1 MLWSSL
7 SPPWRCCLEEAWAA
21 YCAGSLPIGAAIAD
35 GSGRVV
41 ARGRN
46 RIFEPDAEGR
56 LLCGHRLAHAEMNA
70 LIALDWARIEP
81 AACTLYTTTEPCP
94 LCTGAIR
101 MAPIGAVRYASRD
114 AAAGS
119 IALLG
124 ATPFMRRRPIVVVG
138 PERADLEAI
147 IVALHV
153 EWSLAD
159 AAAATAARSAERSA
173 FLLESWSPVTPRGV
187 ALGHALF
194 ASRQLRAWR
203 DRGATAAE
211 IVDRLAAELAGGA
224 G

>member
-21 YCAGSLPIGAAIAD
+21 YRAGSLPIDAAIAD
-35 GSGRVV
+35 GAGQII

-46 RIFEPDAEGR
+46 RIFEAEAAGR
-56 LLCGHRLAHAEMNA
+56 LLRGHRLAHAEMNA
-70 LIALDWARIEP
+70 LIALDWARVDP

-114 AAAGS
+114 AGAGS

-124 ATPFMRRRPIVVVG
+124 ATPFMRRRPIAVAG

-159 AAAATAARSAERSA
+159 AAAATSARSAERSA
-173 FLLESWSPVTPRGV
+173 FLLEAWSLVTPQGV
-187 ALGHALF
+187 GLGRTLF
-194 ASRQLRAWR
+194 ASGRLRAWR
-203 DRGATAAE
+203 ERGATAAE
-211 IVDRLAAELAGGA
+211 VVDRLAAELAGG
-224 G
+224 GG